1 MGIIDRILLYLAF
14 FSHKEKRYCSRT
26 RMGTNSRS
34 DKANHKVLI
43 AKALFD
49 QLCHIAGIFLTVS
62 VADEDALLAVAVA
75 ANLLFHA
82 VHQCLKRLLSAA
94 YLCQRN
100 QFALVIHVQHR
111 LYANHCAHQSC
122 GLGDSAASLQIL

>member
-1 MGIIDRILLYLAF
+1 
-14 FSHKEKRYCSRT
+14 
-26 RMGTNSRS
+26 MGTNSRS

-49 QLCHIAGIFLTVS
+49 QLCHIAGILLTVS

-100 QFALVIHVQHR
+100 QFALIIHVQHR
-111 LYANHCAHQSC
+111 LDANHCAHQSC